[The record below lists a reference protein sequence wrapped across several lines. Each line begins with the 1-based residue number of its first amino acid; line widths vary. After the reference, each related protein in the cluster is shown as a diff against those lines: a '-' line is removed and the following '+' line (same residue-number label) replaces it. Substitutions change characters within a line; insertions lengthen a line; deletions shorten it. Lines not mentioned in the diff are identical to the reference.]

1 MIMWKKIVRSFI
13 LPFDALSLLGTE
25 KNSAASTL
33 IFWFITSAESSRVD
47 QIELLLIILNSSA
60 VEMFY
65 ICFSFSLCE

>member
-25 KNSAASTL
+25 KQCGKRAYIFVHNNSRA
-33 IFWFITSAESSRVD
+33 D
-47 QIELLLIILNSSA
+47 IELLLIILNSSA

-65 ICFSFSLCE
+65 ICLSFSLCE